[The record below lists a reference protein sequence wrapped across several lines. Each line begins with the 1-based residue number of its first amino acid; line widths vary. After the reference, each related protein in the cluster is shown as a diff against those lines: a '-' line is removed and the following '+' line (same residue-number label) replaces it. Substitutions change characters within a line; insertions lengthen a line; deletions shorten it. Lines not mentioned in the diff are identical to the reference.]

1 LVSWREDSNYN
12 SARRYAKGKL
22 NLKIKKRKPTHS
34 AMTMIHFLL
43 LLVKLWEEA
52 LGEVLADGSMERLVS
67 FIWSHNLKRDN
78 PKDKHTFSVGAE
90 VGSREG
96 SSVGSS
102 VG

>member
-1 LVSWREDSNYN
+1 
-12 SARRYAKGKL
+12 
-22 NLKIKKRKPTHS
+22 
-34 AMTMIHFLL
+34 M
-43 LLVKLWEEA
+43 A
-52 LGEVLADGSMERLVS
+52 LGLVQVKAEMLDLELADGSMERLVS

-78 PKDKHTFSVGAE
+78 PKDKHTFSVGAG